1 MHQCVHAERIVL
13 VHRERA
19 RRHELLEHR
28 VVLAEVAG
36 PRLLARAA
44 HLLRYLHLLLRL
56 GAELL
61 QILDRT
67 APPQRVEAV
76 LLARRRVRARVL
88 GVGGAVVLVAVQQL
102 PLLVKNVDAG
112 DRLRVVPR
120 AGLEERRHV
129 VRVESCRELLL
140 VGSVAMPPVKASCA
154 ERRVAAKPRG
164 SQFLRR
170 HPLRHTIR
178 HGHTSGA
185 PPTRARGLAGL
196 SDDWAA

>member
-19 RRHELLEHR
+19 RRHEFLEDR

-44 HLLRYLHLLLRL
+44 HLLRDLHLLLRL

-61 QILDRT
+61 QVLDRA

-102 PLLVKNVDAG
+102 PLLVENVDAG

-129 VRVESCRELLL
+129 VRVESC
-140 VGSVAMPPVKASCA
+140 
-154 ERRVAAKPRG
+154 
-164 SQFLRR
+164 
-170 HPLRHTIR
+170 
-178 HGHTSGA
+178 
-185 PPTRARGLAGL
+185 
-196 SDDWAA
+196 